1 MPKQY
6 YKKKKITFMEKVIKG
21 TLKFFESPFKR
32 RKNG

>member
-1 MPKQY
+1 MPRKS
-6 YKKKKITFMEKVIKG
+6 YKKKKITFMERVIKG